1 MRTGLMGGSFD
12 PVHSGHL
19 LAASRAAEK
28 LSLDE
33 VVFIP
38 ARVSPHK
45 DSRKAAAPSHRLKM
59 LELCARDDPRFRVCD
74 AELRR
79 PAPSYT
85 ADTLRILAQRR
96 PSDDLYFI
104 AGTEVFAEMDT
115 WKDFGE
121 IFGLANFVVVR
132 RPGHRAAAD
141 GSPVSLALENGFRY
155 SYGEDGMEVLV
166 HSSSNRLILLDI
178 DGVEISSTEVRRRV
192 RGGLSLKSLVSP
204 EVERYI
210 AKNGLYLAEEKP

>member
-12 PVHSGHL
+12 PVHAGHL
-19 LAASRAAEK
+19 LAASRVAEK

-45 DSRKAAAPSHRLKM
+45 DSRGAAAPSHRLSM
-59 LELCARDDPRFRVCD
+59 LELCTRGDPRLRVCD
-74 AELRR
+74 TELRR

-85 ADTLRILAQRR
+85 VDTLRILGERR
-96 PSDDLYFI
+96 PSDELYFI
-104 AGTEVFAEMDT
+104 AGTEVFSEIDS

-121 IFGLANFVVVR
+121 IFRLANFVVVR
-132 RPGHRAAAD
+132 RPGHRAD
-141 GSPVSLALENGFRY
+141 DSPIPLALENDFRY
-155 SYGEDGMEVLV
+155 SYGEDGMEVLI
-166 HSSSNRLILLDI
+166 HSSSNRLIFLDI
-178 DGVEISSTEVRRRV
+178 DGVEISSTEVRRRA
-192 RGGLSLKSLVSP
+192 RGGLSLEFLVSP

-210 AKNGLYLAEEKP
+210 AENGLYLPEGKP

>member
-12 PVHSGHL
+12 PVHRGHL
-19 LAASRAAEK
+19 LAASRVAEK
-28 LSLDE
+28 LSLE
-33 VVFIP
+33 EMVFVP

-45 DSRKAAAPSHRLKM
+45 DSRRPAAPAHRLNM
-59 LELCARDDPRFRVCD
+59 LELCARADPRFRVCD

-85 ADTLRILAQRR
+85 VDTLRIFGETRS
-96 PSDDLYFI
+96 SDELYFI

-141 GSPVSLALENGFRY
+141 GSPASLALENGFRY
-155 SYGEDGMEVLV
+155 SYGEDVMEVFV
-166 HSSSNRLILLDI
+166 RSGSNRLIFVDV
-178 DGVEISSTEVRRRV
+178 DGVEISSTEVRRRA
-192 RGGLSLKSLVSP
+192 RNGLSLESLVFP

-210 AKNGLYLAEEKP
+210 AENDLYLAEEKP

>member
-28 LSLDE
+28 LSLEE

-45 DSRKAAAPSHRLKM
+45 DSRRAASPSHRLKM
-59 LELCARDDPRFRVCD
+59 LELCVRADPRFRVCD

-85 ADTLRILAQRR
+85 ADTLRILAKRR
-96 PSDDLYFI
+96 PSDELYFI

-132 RPGHRAAAD
+132 RPGRRAAAD
-141 GSPVSLALENGFRY
+141 ASPVSLAPENDFRY
-155 SYGEDGMEVLV
+155 SYGEDGMEVFI

-178 DGVEISSTEVRRRV
+178 DGVDISSTEVRRRA

-210 AKNGLYLAEEKP
+210 AENGLYPAEEKP